1 MDAFVRLL
9 ADAIQPP
16 WSYVAGVVVLAILVL
31 PRLTEVY
38 REFRDARTGRRGLE
52 LEKLRLEIVKLRREL
67 KLAEPSLE
75 PREAERKFQ
84 KIPAAIQPAAPVPA
98 AAPAPKEAPAPEEA
112 PGFAGAPAPVPPRGR
127 FVEWLKRHPGFSRP
141 FLWVFEA
148 LMAYFMVTF
157 AVVVVAMPVT
167 LWSDPQFGR
176 PLLVFIVLFY
186 GALGWLSY
194 KAFLTSRRIRKE
206 MSTH

>member
-1 MDAFVRLL
+1 
-9 ADAIQPP
+9 
-16 WSYVAGVVVLAILVL
+16 
-31 PRLTEVY
+31 
-38 REFRDARTGRRGLE
+38 
-52 LEKLRLEIVKLRREL
+52 
-67 KLAEPSLE
+67 
-75 PREAERKFQ
+75 
-84 KIPAAIQPAAPVPA
+84 
-98 AAPAPKEAPAPEEA
+98 
-112 PGFAGAPAPVPPRGR
+112 
-127 FVEWLKRHPGFSRP
+127 
-141 FLWVFEA
+141 
-148 LMAYFMVTF
+148 MAYFMVTF